1 MEHISIE
8 LLNKYIAAREYED
21 ENAELFENI
30 SEHIMGC
37 DDCAEKYRKILMV
50 NQAVEEF
57 TVEDYDC
64 MVTHEERLIEEYQI
78 LKLIRGTENKEL
90 GLGIKNWMRKL
101 EKGIKNQIQ
110 LHLCDD
116 KLNNVSGM
124 IIKSMEK
131 ISLLANMEPD
141 MLVAARGEGGAKKE
155 LSTILL
161 SNSNPN
167 NKISLD
173 GSSMSVYVQIEDKGQ
188 YKDPPIGILLPKDKE
203 GTPVVKAAEKNKQI
217 YSIEFNDLE
226 PGEYMF
232 YINE

>member
-37 DDCAEKYRKILMV
+37 DDCAERYRKILIV

-57 TVEDYDC
+57 TIEDYDC
-64 MVTHEERLIEEYQI
+64 MVTHDERLIEEYQI

-90 GLGIKNWMRKL
+90 GARIRNWMRKV
-101 EKGIKNQIQ
+101 EEGIKNQIQ

-131 ISLLANMEPD
+131 ISLLAKMEPD
-141 MLVAARGEGGAKKE
+141 LLVAVRGEGGVKKE
-155 LSTILL
+155 LSTVLV

-173 GSSMSVYVQIEDKGQ
+173 GSSMTVYVQIEDEGQ
-188 YKDPPIGILLPKDKE
+188 YQDSPIGILLPKNRG
-203 GTPVVKAAEKNKQI
+203 GTPVVKVAVTNKQI
-217 YSIEFNDLE
+217 YSIEFSNLE
-226 PGEYMF
+226 PGEYML